1 MRAQGEVAIDDS
13 PSRERDGVLSQ
24 RFEIS
29 PLSTM
34 AVLGVVAVCMGAA
47 TFGASYLAGNSG
59 NTAVHPWSIATHAG
73 KTLLVLARSPAPVLL
88 IALILERWMPLVP
101 NQRDLTRGFCQ
112 DIAWYVADF
121 IRGLSWVPLYLALL
135 LWMKGRVFG
144 KFELVPSGVL
154 TRSTP
159 ISVDHRTI
167 LAWDLIGYASHVA
180 RHRYD
185 FLWRFHAIHHSQR
198 EMNFFT
204 QHRFHDIDVIAD
216 QTLRTV
222 PLLALNASFMT
233 LGIFYVIALAHFRLY
248 HSNIKSD
255 YGVLRYVLVT
265 PQSHR
270 IHHARSPRRQL
281 NSNFGAFF
289 SLWDRAFGTAQYPN
303 SDEYPDE
310 LGIDDADAFRS
321 IRGREIRDY
330 PARVRGA
337 VALSVQKEGL
347 AEYDNARSAG
357 LRRRRQARYRRLQC
371 QGSRFG
377 HYRSDSGECIAAPAK
392 RQRPRPRPYAEEQIS
407 YSSSSSHFS
416 ARNLSHGYY

>member
-1 MRAQGEVAIDDS
+1 MAGVTRSMRAQSEVAIDAS
-13 PSRERDGVLSQ
+13 PSRERDDVLSQ

-34 AVLGVVAVCMGAA
+34 TVLGVVAVCMVAA
-47 TFGASYLAGNSG
+47 TLGASYLAGDFATS
-59 NTAVHPWSIATHAG
+59 AIHPWSIATHAG

-88 IALILERWMPLVP
+88 IALILERWLPVTP

-121 IRGLSWVPLYLALL
+121 IRELSWVPLYLALL
-135 LWMKGRVFG
+135 VWMKGRVFG

-154 TRSTP
+154 PAVIAWT
-159 ISVDHRTI
+159 VAI

-204 QHRFHDIDVIAD
+204 QHRFHDVDVIAD
-216 QTLRTV
+216 QTLRTI

-270 IHHARSPRRQL
+270 IHHARAPRQL

-289 SLWDRAFGTAQYPN
+289 SLWDRAFGTQYPN

-310 LGIDDADAFRS
+310 LGIDDASFPIDQGTR
-321 IRGREIRDY
+321 IRDIPRVYAAQMLY
-330 PARVRGA
+330 PF
-337 VALSVQKEGL
+337 
-347 AEYDNARSAG
+347 
-357 LRRRRQARYRRLQC
+357 RR
-371 QGSRFG
+371 
-377 HYRSDSGECIAAPAK
+377 K
-392 RQRPRPRPYAEEQIS
+392 V
-407 YSSSSSHFS
+407 
-416 ARNLSHGYY
+416 

>member
-1 MRAQGEVAIDDS
+1 MRAQSEVAIDES

-29 PLSTM
+29 PLSTGV
-34 AVLGVVAVCMGAA
+34 VLGVVAVCMVAA
-47 TFGASYLAGNSG
+47 MFGASYVAGDSAS
-59 NTAVHPWSIATHAG
+59 TAIHPWSIATHAG

-112 DIAWYVADF
+112 DIAWYVVDF
-121 IRGLSWVPLYLALL
+121 IREMSWVPLYLALL
-135 LWMKGRVFG
+135 VWMKGRVFG

-154 TRSTP
+154 PAVIAWT
-159 ISVDHRTI
+159 VAI

-204 QHRFHDIDVIAD
+204 QHRFHDVDIIAD
-216 QTLRTV
+216 QTLRTI

-255 YGVLRYVLVT
+255 YGMLRYVLVT

-270 IHHARSPRRQL
+270 IHHAREPRQL
-281 NSNFGAFF
+281 NSNFGIFF
-289 SLWDRAFGTAQYPN
+289 SLWDRAFGTQYPN

-310 LGIDDADAFRS
+310 LGIEDRNFPIDQGTR
-321 IRGREIRDY
+321 IRDIPRVYAAQMLY
-330 PARVRGA
+330 PF
-337 VALSVQKEGL
+337 
-347 AEYDNARSAG
+347 
-357 LRRRRQARYRRLQC
+357 RR
-371 QGSRFG
+371 
-377 HYRSDSGECIAAPAK
+377 K
-392 RQRPRPRPYAEEQIS
+392 V
-407 YSSSSSHFS
+407 
-416 ARNLSHGYY
+416 

>member
-1 MRAQGEVAIDDS
+1 MPPTAGVTRSVRAQGEVAIDES
-13 PSRERDGVLSQ
+13 LSREHDGVLSQ

-29 PLSTM
+29 PLSAV
-34 AVLGVVAVCMGAA
+34 AVLSVVAICVIAA

-59 NTAVHPWSIATHAG
+59 NTAVHPWSIAMHAG

-88 IALILERWMPLVP
+88 IALILERWLPVTP

-121 IRGLSWVPLYLALL
+121 IREVSWVPLYLALL
-135 LWMKGRVFG
+135 VWMKGRVFG

-154 TRSTP
+154 PTVIAWT
-159 ISVDHRTI
+159 VAI
-167 LAWDLIGYASHVA
+167 LAWDLIGYASHVV

-204 QHRFHDIDVIAD
+204 QHRFHDIDVLAD
-216 QTLRTV
+216 QTLRTI

-270 IHHARSPRRQL
+270 IHHGRDPRQL
-281 NSNFGAFF
+281 NSNFGIFF
-289 SLWDRAFGTAQYPN
+289 SLWDRAFGTQHPN
-303 SDEYPDE
+303 SNEYPDE
-310 LGIDDADAFRS
+310 LGIDDASFPIDQGTR
-321 IRGREIRDY
+321 IRDIPRVYAAQLLY
-330 PARVRGA
+330 PF
-337 VALSVQKEGL
+337 
-347 AEYDNARSAG
+347 
-357 LRRRRQARYRRLQC
+357 RR
-371 QGSRFG
+371 
-377 HYRSDSGECIAAPAK
+377 K
-392 RQRPRPRPYAEEQIS
+392 V
-407 YSSSSSHFS
+407 
-416 ARNLSHGYY
+416 